1 MPGELKKQFSLT
13 RAALSTC
20 RAQKQIPISDMAG
33 YGFSTWGSWFFIAG
47 VLVIGNAGSNEAFV
61 LPAAAVRRWAA
72 EFVGAVERCTGL
84 V

>member
-1 MPGELKKQFSLT
+1 
-13 RAALSTC
+13 
-20 RAQKQIPISDMAG
+20 MAG

-47 VLVIGNAGSNEAFV
+47 VLVIANAGSNEAFV

-72 EFVGAVERCTGL
+72 EFVGAVEGCTGL